1 MRRQTPTMLALA
13 CAGVLA
19 SCVTVNATPDRPID
33 INLNVN
39 IRQEIVVSLRDD
51 ARELIRDNPDLF

>member
-1 MRRQTPTMLALA
+1 AAP
-13 CAGVLA
+13 G
-19 SCVTVNATPDRPID
+19 CVTINATPDKPID

-51 ARELIRDNPDLF
+51 ARELIRENPDLF

>member
-1 MRRQTPTMLALA
+1 MRIAILALA
-13 CAGVLA
+13 LTGALA
-19 SCVTVNATPDRPID
+19 APGCVTINATPDKPID

-51 ARELIRDNPDLF
+51 ARELIRENPDLF

>member
-1 MRRQTPTMLALA
+1 MRTVILALA
-13 CAGVLA
+13 LVSALPAVG
-19 SCVTVNATPDRPID
+19 CVTVNATPDRPID

-39 IRQEIVVSLRDD
+39 ITQTIVVSLRDD